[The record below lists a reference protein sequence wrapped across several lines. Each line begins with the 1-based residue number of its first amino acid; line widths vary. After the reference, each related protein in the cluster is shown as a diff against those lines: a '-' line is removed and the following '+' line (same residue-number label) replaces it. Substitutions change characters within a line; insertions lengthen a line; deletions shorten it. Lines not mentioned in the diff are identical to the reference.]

1 MEINKLL
8 TMEILYGKDVLYKNK
23 KKLSITPLSFY
34 DYNDTTRSDMMYY
47 KITLLGKL
55 RDENSKEDTL
65 EYIQISSKSSM
76 TNDAAYLELI
86 TKYPD
91 LCNKI
96 QSFNIG
102 QYYNVLADAAYD
114 HVFIFKVEDTLIKV
128 EDTLVNKINNNND
141 NYHKLKNVPYN
152 NKLAQHFFTNT
163 ASVYTLL
170 CRKFNINKSEFI
182 INLFSGASFSNDNQY
197 LYLTLLSET
206 TIISENDFVK
216 IIEEQLGF
224 LLEKYDIYII
234 DKNYICEKSM
244 LESSYVLRFEYC
256 RPIIT
261 PIIDEISD
269 WLNIIKKD

>member
-102 QYYNVLADAAYD
+102 QYYNVLADADYD
-114 HVFIFKVEDTLIKV
+114 HVFIFKVEDTLIKA

-152 NKLAQHFFTNT
+152 NKLAQQFFTNT
-163 ASVYTLL
+163 ASVYPLL

-182 INLFSGASFSNDNQY
+182 INLFSGSSFSNDNQY
-197 LYLTLLSET
+197 LYLTLLSE

-234 DKNYICEKSM
+234 DKNYICEKSR